1 MFWQGWPFIFYSMS
15 TRKKIGISI
24 LVLLVISIIAIGIFI
39 SFNKRQERL
48 FSEYTVGQ
56 IHGANDAVVDIWEI
70 HIYWVVHEYGLWDE
84 MIDFINEPDTAWT
97 LENLGEVLY
106 WFDLDGLW
114 ILDEQ
119 GTIVY
124 NDTSGCAAAL
134 SDTVFSDQV
143 LKKLHQNK
151 YVDFYSLADGRVLLL
166 QGATIHPT
174 GDEERETLP
183 QGYLF
188 MAKCWDDELMN
199 MLETLT
205 GSIVEVA
212 EPGMGIPAMEHG
224 RDSRVAIPY
233 RGFDGQLVAWLLYS
247 KRIDFADLL
256 SKNHRILLLILV
268 TIALL
273 SFFLLAVVLRKWVL
287 QPLGDVAEIIQ
298 KENMRKIS
306 RLKRASD
313 EFNQIGGLLENFIAQ
328 KEALRLEKERAEEAD
343 RLKSA
348 FLANVSHEIRTPM
361 SGVMGFAELL
371 REENLSN
378 EQRKQYVEIIIN
390 SGQHLLHLIDDLI
403 DLSRIDTGQVQVKN
417 EAFHL
422 EALLSELK
430 MFFLENQLVREKRL
444 EISVSCNLK
453 EEDNLIYADRVRLR
467 QVMINL
473 INNAVKFTA
482 KGTVEFGCSRQ
493 SPDAFLFFVKDT
505 GPGIPK
511 EYHDRIFERFTQGD
525 AFFIHEK
532 QAGTGLGLSISK
544 GVVDIMGGRIW
555 VESSPG
561 AGATFYFTVPS
572 EPMSV
577 VD

>member
-1 MFWQGWPFIFYSMS
+1 MS
-15 TRKKIGISI
+15 TRKKIGISV
-24 LVLLVISIIAIGIFI
+24 LVLFVISIIAIGIFI

-48 FSEYTVGQ
+48 FLEYTVGQ
-56 IHGANDAVVDIWEI
+56 VHGANDAVVDIWEI
-70 HIYWVVHEYGLWDE
+70 HIYWVVHEYGLWDG
-84 MIDFINEPDTAWT
+84 MIDFIKEPDTAWT
-97 LENLGEVLY
+97 QENLGEVLY

-119 GTIVY
+119 GTVVY
-124 NDTSGCAAAL
+124 NDTTGCAAAL
-134 SDTVFSDQV
+134 SDKVFSDQV
-143 LKKLHQNK
+143 LKKLHQDR
-151 YVDFYSLADGRVLLL
+151 YVDFYSLADGQVLLL

-212 EPGMGIPAMEHG
+212 EPGKGISAMEHG
-224 RDSRVAIPY
+224 LDTRVAIPY
-233 RGFDGQLVAWLLYS
+233 RGFDGQVVAWVLYS
-247 KRIDFADLL
+247 KRIDFVDLL

-273 SFFLLAVVLRKWVL
+273 SFFLLSAVLRKWVL

-306 RLKRASD
+306 RLKRAGD
-313 EFNQIGGLLENFIAQ
+313 EFNQIGGLLEDFIAQ
-328 KEALRLEKERAEEAD
+328 KEELRREKERAEEAD
-343 RLKSA
+343 RLKTA

-371 REENLSN
+371 REEDLSF
-378 EQRKQYVEIIIN
+378 EQRKKYVELILS
-390 SGQHLLHLIDDLI
+390 SGQHLLYLIDDLI
-403 DLSRIDTGQVQVKN
+403 DLSRIDTGQVEVKK

-422 EALLSELK
+422 EALMSELK
-430 MFFLENQLVREKRL
+430 MFFLENQLVREKGL
-444 EISVSCNLK
+444 EISVSCNIK
-453 EEDNLIYADRVRLR
+453 EEDNVIFADRVRLR

-473 INNAVKFTA
+473 INNAVKFTED
-482 KGTVEFGCSRQ
+482 GEIVFGCSRQ
-493 SPDAFLFFVKDT
+493 GSDEFLFFVKDT
-505 GPGIPK
+505 GPGISE
-511 EYHDRIFERFTQGD
+511 EYIDRVFERFTRGD
-525 AFFIHEK
+525 MFYAHK
-532 QAGTGLGLSISK
+532 KHGGTGLGLSISK
-544 GVVDIMGGRIW
+544 GIIDLMGGRIW
-555 VESSPG
+555 VDSSPG
-561 AGATFYFTVPS
+561 RGATFYFTVPA